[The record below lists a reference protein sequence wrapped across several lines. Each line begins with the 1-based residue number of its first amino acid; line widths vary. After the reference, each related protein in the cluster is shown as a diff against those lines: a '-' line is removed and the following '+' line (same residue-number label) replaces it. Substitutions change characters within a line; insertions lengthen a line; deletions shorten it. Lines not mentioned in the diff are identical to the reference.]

1 MTKTEFIWRLIVFY
15 IGIAVLSLGIVLIIK
30 ANLGVSAW
38 DVLHIGLYRT
48 FGLTVGTWSQ
58 IAGLIIIIVT
68 MFIYRHVVSIGTI
81 LNMIFIG
88 WFIDLFIYLLPDF
101 EQLYLQIAALI
112 IGILIMGFGAGVYIA
127 ANIGTGPRDSL
138 MMALTIKYGWKVS
151 VVKTIME
158 LLAIIAGWL
167 LGGPVFVGTVVAA
180 FLIGPTIAAALKI
193 CLKFLNPF
201 FDRYKRKD
209 LNSEV

>member
-1 MTKTEFIWRLIVFY
+1 MTKKEFVWRLIVFY

-38 DVLHIGLYRT
+38 DVLHIGLYKT
-48 FGLTVGTWSQ
+48 LGLTVGTWSQ
-58 IAGLIIIIVT
+58 IAGLIIVIVT
-68 MFIYRHVVSIGTI
+68 VFIYRHVVSIGTI

-101 EQLYLQIAALI
+101 TQLYSQIIGLL
-112 IGILIMGFGAGVYIA
+112 IGILVMGFGAGLYIA

-138 MMALTIKYGWKVS
+138 MMALTIKYGWNVS

-158 LLAIIAGWL
+158 LLAILVGWL

-180 FLIGPTIAAALKI
+180 FLIGPTIASSLKI
-193 CLKFLNPF
+193 CLKYLNPF
-201 FDRYKRKD
+201 FDRYKRQNATKQ
-209 LNSEV
+209 V